1 MELMP
6 RFIEI
11 CLSLMVFTLPFT
23 LIPNRYRLP
32 VLGGNIPEIF
42 LLLAVIFFLVYI
54 VYKKH
59 LKVLDDKYFILFF
72 VWSLLCLVWGC
83 WKLPYYDNAV
93 NESLR
98 SSRMVLIVSHF
109 IPGLMDNVIL
119 LHVKMFLSYFW
130 YMIKGFFFPY
140 AGMFFILSWLFKA
153 GKGKEFKKYLYKGI
167 YGLSILMVVYSIPE
181 IIWLWTG
188 NETCAWILSC
198 INKNLYD
205 PVLYNEWWPPLLWKG
220 QLRSLCLEPSY
231 FGIIVS
237 FLLPCI
243 AVDTYEKR
251 KAWKIALIFCL
262 VFMIFMTKAR
272 TATVIYFGES
282 IVIILL
288 SLIYRYLDWR
298 KVLFTCVVITVGAF
312 SIYLAGDSLHYQG
325 VSTSELADKYV
336 KENITSVVGK
346 DKRSNSA
353 RFGNTTALIKIGLD
367 YPVTGVGMG
376 LHSPYMEDRIPEFAQ
391 DNYEVKNWIK
401 DMHEKT
407 FLKSGLPILNE
418 YAALF
423 AWEGLPGVLF
433 FLFPLLNLMKRIIIQ
448 RRKKINFG
456 KVGLL
461 SALVGQLACM
471 LSSEMFLT
479 YPLILWISYCIFGD
493 RENYE

>member
-1 MELMP
+1 M
-6 RFIEI
+6 
-11 CLSLMVFTLPFT
+11 
-23 LIPNRYRLP
+23 
-32 VLGGNIPEIF
+32 
-42 LLLAVIFFLVYI
+42 
-54 VYKKH
+54 
-59 LKVLDDKYFILFF
+59 
-72 VWSLLCLVWGC
+72 
-83 WKLPYYDNAV
+83 
-93 NESLR
+93 
-98 SSRMVLIVSHF
+98 
-109 IPGLMDNVIL
+109 
-119 LHVKMFLSYFW
+119 
-130 YMIKGFFFPY
+130 
-140 AGMFFILSWLFKA
+140 
-153 GKGKEFKKYLYKGI
+153 
-167 YGLSILMVVYSIPE
+167 
-181 IIWLWTG
+181 
-188 NETCAWILSC
+188 
-198 INKNLYD
+198 
-205 PVLYNEWWPPLLWKG
+205 
-220 QLRSLCLEPSY
+220 
-231 FGIIVS
+231 
-237 FLLPCI
+237 
-243 AVDTYEKR
+243 
-251 KAWKIALIFCL
+251 
-262 VFMIFMTKAR
+262 
-272 TATVIYFGES
+272 
-282 IVIILL
+282 
-288 SLIYRYLDWR
+288 
-298 KVLFTCVVITVGAF
+298 ITVGAF